1 MSRGD
6 AVKRERSKAVMMSIV
21 DSLVMYGEKESKGKR
36 RDISSNLG

>member
-21 DSLVMYGEKESKGKR
+21 DSLVMGKRKGKER